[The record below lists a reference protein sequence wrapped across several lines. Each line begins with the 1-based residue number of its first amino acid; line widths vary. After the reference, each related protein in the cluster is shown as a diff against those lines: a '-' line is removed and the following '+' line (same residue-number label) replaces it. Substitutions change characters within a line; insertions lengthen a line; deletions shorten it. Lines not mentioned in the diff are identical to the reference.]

1 MFLGRFQHTID
12 AKGRLSIPVRFRE
25 ILREKYEETLV
36 VTADIDQCLVAY
48 PTEEWR
54 SFVDRTKQV
63 PNMQKEVKEFMRF
76 SYSRADE
83 CPLDKQGRILISP
96 GLRELASLRKQVVV
110 IGVDSKFE
118 LWNPERWEQKEA
130 AISQNFEKIGTTL
143 AGLGL

>member
-1 MFLGRFQHTID
+1 MSLGRFQHTID
-12 AKGRLSIPVRFRE
+12 SKGRISIPVRFRE
-25 ILREKYEETLV
+25 VLKEKYEEELI
-36 VTADIDQCLVAY
+36 VTADIDQCLVAF
-48 PTEEWR
+48 PTEEWH
-54 SFVDRTKQV
+54 SFVERNKQA

-83 CPLDKQGRILISP
+83 CPLDKHGRILISP
-96 GLRELASLRKQVVV
+96 LLREHASLRKQVVV

-118 LWNPERWEQKEA
+118 LWNPERWHQKEL